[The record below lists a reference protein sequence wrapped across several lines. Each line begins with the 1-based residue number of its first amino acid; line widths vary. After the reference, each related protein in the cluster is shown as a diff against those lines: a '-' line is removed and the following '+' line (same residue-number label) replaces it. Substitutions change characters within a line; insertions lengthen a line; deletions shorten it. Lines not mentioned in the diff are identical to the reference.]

1 MIDAV
6 TLALSNKYTDSEVA
20 GAGAIKGA
28 PCEIE
33 SIENGIVT
41 FKWVDDNGQVYRQPL
56 DVGSAIAEKLAFA
69 LQDSDLLVTT
79 ED

>member
-1 MIDAV
+1 MIDVV
-6 TLALSNKYTDSEVA
+6 TMALSNKYTDSEVA

-33 SIENGIVT
+33 SITDGVVT
-41 FKWVDDNGQVYRQPL
+41 FKWTDANGQVYRQPL